1 MSYDPLIS
9 SGVASNA
16 TQPDTYWR
24 TTVDAPPHQTL
35 NQDISTDVVVIGAGY
50 TGLNAAWHL
59 SQQGVDC
66 VLLDASAPGF
76 GCAGRNGG
84 FVLSGTGR
92 LGLPQLAERYSETV
106 ARGMQCEFAE
116 AVELVTARISD
127 EHIDC
132 DLVSG
137 PYYKLAYSGK
147 HAHKLQQSVITLNDS
162 YGGNAT
168 YLDHTSLRKQLGVH
182 RAFGASVQ
190 EGLALNPLKLSY
202 GYLQSLRQAGCPVY
216 HHSPVTSLTK
226 QGSDYTLQTP
236 AASIR
241 ANRVLIAS
249 NAYSP
254 RQLHDAVDNRQFPV
268 QSSILVTN
276 PLSDAQAEVCG
287 LTRPMTMMDTRMMKY
302 YYRVLPDGRLLFGGR
317 GEVAGKGHDSFQA
330 KRRLYKALQRS
341 FPALAGLGIAHF
353 WSGWVSVSYDD
364 LPRVRYD
371 AQNKIG
377 YAMGYCGSGVS
388 FAALA
393 GKRLAQQVLGES
405 IDRSL
410 PIYADDLPRF
420 PLPQFRRLAL
430 RGLYT
435 WAAISKR

>member
-9 SGVASNA
+9 SGVASNSA
-16 TQPDTYWR
+16 LPDTYWR
-24 TTVDAPPHQTL
+24 ATVNAPFHQPL
-35 NQDISTDVVVIGAGY
+35 NKDITCDVAIIGAGY
-50 TGLNAAWHL
+50 TGLNAAWYL

-92 LGLPQLAERYSETV
+92 LGLPQLAEQYSSDV
-106 ARGMQCEFAE
+106 ARGMQKEFDA
-116 AVELVTARISD
+116 AVDWVTTRIQD
-127 EHIDC
+127 GNLDC

-137 PYYKLAYSGK
+137 PYYKLAYSAK
-147 HAHKLQQSVITLNDS
+147 HAQKLKQSVTILNNS

-168 YLDHTSLRKQLGVH
+168 YLDREKLKQHLGVH
-182 RAFGASVQ
+182 KAFGASVQ
-190 EGLALNPLKLSY
+190 DGLALNPLKLSF
-202 GYLQSLRQAGCPVY
+202 GYLQSLAQAGCPVY
-216 HHSPVTSLTK
+216 HHSPVTSLMK
-226 QGSDYTLQTP
+226 QGKDFTLQTP
-236 AASIR
+236 SASIR
-241 ANRVLIAS
+241 ANRVLITS

-254 RQLHDAVDNRQFPV
+254 RQLHDVVDNRQFPV

-317 GEVAGKGHDSFQA
+317 GEVAGKDHDSFQA
-330 KRRLYKALQRS
+330 KRRLQKALQRS

-371 AQNKIG
+371 TQNKIG

-393 GKRLAQQVLGES
+393 GKRLAQQLLGEKM
-405 IDRSL
+405 DMSL

-430 RGLYT
+430 RGLYA
-435 WAAISKR
+435 WATLSKR